1 MKLSGPSAAGTHNAA
16 FNLANTLCQ
25 LKKFADCKEIVRDVI
40 PVAQGVFLLKVRWLY
55 ANAIVRDTKS
65 STDDLREAVATLTS
79 VEASW
84 RRIFGPSHPET
95 TIVEGALEDAQEALA
110 AREAPPGSA

>member
-1 MKLSGPSAAGTHNAA
+1 ME
-16 FNLANTLCQ
+16 
-25 LKKFADCKEIVRDVI
+25 KFADCKEILRDVI
-40 PVAQGVFLLKVRWLY
+40 PVARGVFLLKVRWLY
-55 ANAIVRDTKS
+55 ANAIARDTKS
-65 STDDLREAVATLTS
+65 SMDDLREAVATLTS

-110 AREAPPGSA
+110 ARETPPGDA

>member
-1 MKLSGPSAAGTHNAA
+1 MLRDLLPVAQGFYEDGHN
-16 FNLANTLCQ
+16 
-25 LKKFADCKEIVRDVI
+25 DHD
-40 PVAQGVFLLKVRWLY
+40 AQGVFLLKVRWLY
-55 ANAIVRDTKS
+55 ANAIAGDTKS

-110 AREAPPGSA
+110 ARVGASAAPSENGPRETPSSSSGSV

>member
-1 MKLSGPSAAGTHNAA
+1 MILTCRGT
-16 FNLANTLCQ
+16 
-25 LKKFADCKEIVRDVI
+25 RR
-40 PVAQGVFLLKVRWLY
+40 GLY

-110 AREAPPGSA
+110 ARVGASAAPSENEPRETPSG

>member
-1 MKLSGPSAAGTHNAA
+1 MILTCRGTRRG
-16 FNLANTLCQ
+16 L
-25 LKKFADCKEIVRDVI
+25 VRARCSRI
-40 PVAQGVFLLKVRWLY
+40 LLLKVRWLY

-84 RRIFGPSHPET
+84 RRIFGP
-95 TIVEGALEDAQEALA
+95 VEIKVLVRPSISVGGALMRDEGLKK
-110 AREAPPGSA
+110 

>member
-1 MKLSGPSAAGTHNAA
+1 MILTCRGTRRG
-16 FNLANTLCQ
+16 L
-25 LKKFADCKEIVRDVI
+25 VRARCSRI
-40 PVAQGVFLLKVRWLY
+40 LLLKVRWLY